1 MRRGELADLTAF
13 VAVADKLSFRAASER
28 LGVTPSALSHT
39 IRQLEER
46 LGVRLLQ
53 RTTRSVSLTDAGSRL
68 LERLQPAMDQI
79 AGALKDLDDKRRRPS
94 GRLRVYAT
102 SIAAATV
109 VAPVWTRFLMTYP
122 EVQLELEVGYGAL
135 DIVANGFDA
144 GIGPEEHAAADMI
157 AVRVTGPMK
166 VAVVGAPSYFARRP
180 APRTPDDLAAHSC
193 IQGRNGTDR
202 SGAKWEF
209 DWDTRPRRISVD
221 GPVIVNGPEFA
232 VRAAADGLGIAY
244 VPDALAAPFLGS
256 GQLIRVLEKW
266 SPTVEGLFLRHA
278 GHRQIPTALRALI
291 DMIRQPRPAATASL
305 SEGYEKT
312 RAAAGRP
319 IVGVVPQDLMRLS
332 SATRYQGIPGEDQR
346 RCNAIPS

>member
-1 MRRGELADLTAF
+1 MRRGDLADLTAF

-53 RTTRSVSLTDAGSRL
+53 RTTRSVSLTDAGGRL

-102 SIAAATV
+102 SMAAATV
-109 VAPVWTRFLMTYP
+109 IAPVWTRFLLTYP

-157 AVRVTGPMK
+157 AVRVTGPMR

-180 APRTPDDLAAHSC
+180 APGTPADLAAHSC

-202 SGAKWEF
+202 GGIRWEF
-209 DWDTRPRRISVD
+209 ECDGRPQRIPVD

-232 VRAAADGLGIAY
+232 VRAAVDGLGIAY
-244 VPDALAAPFLGS
+244 VPDALAAPFLCT

-266 SPTVEGLFLRHA
+266 SPATEGLFLRHA
-278 GHRQIPTALRALI
+278 GHRQTPTALRALI
-291 DMIRQPRPAATASL
+291 DMVRLPRPAASAPVA
-305 SEGYEKT
+305 EGHE
-312 RAAAGRP
+312 RMHAAAGRP
-319 IVGVVPQDLMRLS
+319 IVGVALQ
-332 SATRYQGIPGEDQR
+332 AT
-346 RCNAIPS
+346 